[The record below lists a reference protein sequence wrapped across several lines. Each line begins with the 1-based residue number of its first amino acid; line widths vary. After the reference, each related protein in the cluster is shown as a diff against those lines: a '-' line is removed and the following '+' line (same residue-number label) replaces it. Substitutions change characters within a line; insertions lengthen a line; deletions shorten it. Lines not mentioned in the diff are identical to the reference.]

1 MKQFFTL
8 IVSLLAAVSAYA
20 DFTNGLIARWTFN
33 DSASETAALTDDIGQ
48 LVLKKG
54 ASGADQTLT
63 LNPDGTVSLGAAVYL
78 VCEAVNSGDAKFAGL
93 KDGVTIWARFKYVD
107 KMTEPVAFTYGLS
120 NLNRAGDWANTVLIV
135 LDNPQGLGNRGICV
149 DKKEF
154 GMGSGWLPAKE
165 GDFSEVALVFNGK
178 TKKGSIVVDG
188 KEQMRNAGGAQL
200 ADFSSLMIGRLKAT
214 NGQKIVIDELRVYSN
229 ALSAEWIGEIEK
241 VEK

>member
-1 MKQFFTL
+1 MKQFFAIAL
-8 IVSLLAAVSAYA
+8 GLLAAVSAYA
-20 DFTNGLIARWTFN
+20 DFTNGLAARWTFN
-33 DSASETAALTDDIGQ
+33 DSADETVALTDDIGQ

-54 ASGADQTLT
+54 GSGADQSLT

-93 KDGVTIWARFKYVD
+93 KDGVTIWARIKYVD
-107 KMTEPVAFTYGLS
+107 KMTDPVAFTYGLS
-120 NLNRAGDWANTVLIV
+120 NLNRSGDWANTVLIV
-135 LDNPQGLGNRGICV
+135 LNNQQGMGNRGICT

-154 GMGSGWLPAKE
+154 GMGSGWLPAKQ

-178 TKKGSIVVDG
+178 TKKSSIVVDG
-188 KEQMRNAGGAQL
+188 KEQVRNTGAQL